1 MLKTLFNDL
10 IIQYKPTEEEQ
21 VSLWNEIE
29 TAYSAPERSY
39 HTLSHIQSL
48 ISHLITVKQHILD
61 WNALLFAAFY
71 HDIIYS
77 ATSKNNEEE
86 SAILASDRMS
96 AIMVP
101 ADLIAHCTRLILATK
116 SHAIHPDNDINIFLD
131 ADLAILGSDEDT
143 YVTYSDAIRTEY
155 NVFGDPEY
163 KAGRKKVLE
172 HFLARPHIFITG
184 YFNTNFEEQARLN
197 LQQEIQRLQIRQ

>member
-1 MLKTLFNDL
+1 MLKTLFHDL

-21 VSLWNEIE
+21 TGLWNEIE

-39 HTLSHIQSL
+39 HTLTHIQSL
-48 ISHLITVKQHILD
+48 INHLIPVKQHILD

-71 HDIIYS
+71 HDIVYT

-86 SAILASDRMS
+86 SAIMASDRMS

-101 ADLIAHCTRLILATK
+101 ADLIAHCTRIILATK
-116 SHAIHPDNDINIFLD
+116 SHAVHPDNDINIFLD
-131 ADLAILGSDEDT
+131 ADLAILGSDEAT
-143 YVTYSDAIRTEY
+143 YRMYSNAIRSEY
-155 NVFGDPEY
+155 KVFADPEY
-163 KAGRKKVLE
+163 KAGRKKVLD

-184 YFNTNFEEQARLN
+184 YFNTDFEEQARQN
-197 LQQEIQRLQIRQ
+197 LQQEIQRLEARQ